1 MSAQSGDSADMS
13 ALPFLRLLV
22 AGVSTLTLVPLASL
36 VYFYNTKPEI
46 IIRAIRKAV
55 IWRAGLTVRFVTVE
69 GYRLAYAERGRP
81 SDTQPSVVFLH
92 GFSTSKDTW
101 ANFIKALP
109 QNLHIITLD
118 LPGHG
123 ESDRNPGQDLSME
136 GMANTLHRFVC
147 AVGLD
152 RKPFHLVGTSMGGGI
167 AGLYAAAYRSNIAL
181 LTLFCPLGVVTP
193 VHSRMMRAFLEGR
206 NMLVPRTLDDFREM
220 TEINSY
226 RYKIGK
232 LKLPDKLLYCALA
245 DRAPHNDFFQKLS
258 DELGRKEKWDVLQRR
273 MGNIS
278 APTHV
283 IWGRED
289 DVLDVSGA
297 EVVREGVPNCR
308 LDILDDCG
316 HVLVNEKTR
325 QAVAVFIDF
334 REGVL
339 NGYKK

>member
-1 MSAQSGDSADMS
+1 MCTLSGDGADMS
-13 ALPFLRLLV
+13 AIPLLRLLV
-22 AGVSTLTLVPLASL
+22 AGVSTMTLVPLVSL
-36 VYFYNTKPEI
+36 VFVYNTKPDI
-46 IIRAIRKAV
+46 IIKAIRKAV
-55 IWRAGLTVRFVTVE
+55 IWRAGLTVKFVTVD
-69 GYRLAYAERGRP
+69 GYRFAYGERGRP
-81 SDTQPSVVFLH
+81 SETQPSILFLH

-101 ANFIKALP
+101 ARFITALP
-109 QNLHIITLD
+109 KNLHIITLD

-123 ESDRNPGQDLSME
+123 ESDRNPSQDLSME
-136 GMANTLHRFVC
+136 GQANTVHRFVC

-152 RKPFHLVGTSMGGGI
+152 RKPLHLVGTSMGGGI
-167 AGLYAAAYRSNIAL
+167 AGLYAATYRKSIAL
-181 LTLFCPLGVVTP
+181 LTLFCPLGVVPP
-193 VHSRMMRAFLEGR
+193 VHSRMMAAFLEGR
-206 NMLVPRTLDDFREM
+206 NMLVPKTIDDFREM

-232 LKLPDKLLYCALA
+232 LKLPDQLLYCALA
-245 DRAPHNDFFQKLS
+245 DRTPHNDFFQKLS
-258 DELGRKEKWDVLQRR
+258 DELGRKEKWDVLQRS

-297 EVVREGVPNCR
+297 DILREGVPNCR

-316 HVLVNEKTR
+316 HVAVNERTR
-325 QAVAVFIDF
+325 QAVAVFMNF